1 METATT
7 TMETYT
13 YDDYSQEDYDNGI
26 LDYMTIPLDYYDDD
40 EDPCHWYLA
49 SLFYLAD
56 EI

>member
-26 LDYMTIPLDYYDDD
+26 LDYMAIPLDYYDDV
-40 EDPCHWYLA
+40 EDPFHWYLA